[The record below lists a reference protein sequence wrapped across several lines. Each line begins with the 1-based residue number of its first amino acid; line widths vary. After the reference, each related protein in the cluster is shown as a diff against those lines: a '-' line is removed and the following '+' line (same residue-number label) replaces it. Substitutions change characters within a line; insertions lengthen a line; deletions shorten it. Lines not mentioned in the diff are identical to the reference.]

1 MSNVLE
7 AIKTIYPNINGGYSY
22 FETQPN
28 GKDWVNP
35 IDGLVWENTEYP
47 KPSWAEIEA
56 VLPSIELSKAKTAKI
71 AEIKAKRDEMD
82 LSPLNRYASEAI
94 PAYEV
99 TIDEFLNVTK
109 TTNSV
114 SFVFDVKPLSIPI
127 RTPSEILRDV
137 KESSELNANYF
148 LPYSCDIIDNAG
160 NFIKKGAIALDLAV
174 RNDIMGHLKNRATQ
188 NTLVANML
196 KQQVL
201 SATTIE
207 EVQAISWL
215 TNENDTRFA

>member
-1 MSNVLE
+1 MDISRNTVTGE
-7 AIKTIYPNINGGYSY
+7 IIKGNLGNSFREG
-22 FETQPN
+22 
-28 GKDWVNP
+28 DWVDC
-35 IDGLVWENTEYP
+35 IDRTTGNIKASEQPFIDAWDLQQ
-47 KPSWAEIEA
+47 
-56 VLPSIELSKAKTAKI
+56 AKTAKI

-82 LSPLNRYASEAI
+82 LNPLNRYASEAI

-99 TIDEFLNVTK
+99 TFDEFLNITK
-109 TTNSV
+109 TTNNV

-137 KESSELNANYF
+137 KESSESDANYF

-160 NFIKKGAIALDLAV
+160 NFLKKGAIALDLAV

-196 KQQVL
+196 KKQVL
-201 SATTIE
+201 LATTIE
-207 EVQAISWL
+207 EVQAISWF